1 MNRIISIPLRISSA
15 YVLQGEQGAILID
28 TGVRGEATRILRALH
43 AAGVSNS
50 AITLIAHT
58 HSHSDHA
65 GSTAELARILDVPTA
80 LHAADMEMAA
90 RGTNGPVRTRG
101 LTAKIML
108 PFVDL
113 PFERYTPDV
122 ILHDGF
128 SLAPYGVEAHV
139 LHTPGHTPGSVTF
152 VSAAGAVAGD
162 VLMGGYLGGYVLP
175 GTPGYHYFVDSI
187 EATDESIR
195 RLAALETGP
204 IYVGH
209 GGPLQL
215 KTIRTR
221 FQA

>member
-1 MNRIISIPLRISSA
+1 MNRIISIPLRISNA
-15 YVLQGEQGAILID
+15 YVLQGERGAILID
-28 TGVRGEATRILRALH
+28 TGVRGEATHILRAMNT
-43 AAGVSNS
+43 AGISNS

-65 GSTAELARILDVPTA
+65 GSTAELARILGVPTA
-80 LHAADMEMAA
+80 LHSADMEMAA

-113 PFERYTPDV
+113 PFERYRPDV
-122 ILHDGF
+122 ILHEGF
-128 SLAPYGVEAHV
+128 SLAPYGVEGYV

-152 VSAAGAVAGD
+152 VNAAGAVAGD

-175 GTPGYHYFVDSI
+175 GTPGYHYFVESI

-209 GGPLQL
+209 GGPLRAGE
-215 KTIRTR
+215 IRKQ
-221 FQA
+221 FGY